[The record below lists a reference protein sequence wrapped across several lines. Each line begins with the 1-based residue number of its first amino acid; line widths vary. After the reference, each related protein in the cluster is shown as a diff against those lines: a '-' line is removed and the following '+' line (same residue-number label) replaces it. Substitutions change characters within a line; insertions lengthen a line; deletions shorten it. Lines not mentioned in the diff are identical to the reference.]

1 MKEYVET
8 FGTVIS
14 VLPNTTFKVKL
25 DNNFSVLAHISG
37 KLRKNFIKIF
47 EGDKVKVQVS
57 YYDIKKA
64 RIVYKFNARVQNY
77 KK

>member
-14 VLPNTTFKVKL
+14 VLPNTTFKVRL
-25 DNNFSVLAHISG
+25 DNKFNVLAHISG
-37 KLRKNFIKIF
+37 NLRKNFIKIF
-47 EGDKVKVQVS
+47 EGDKVKVQIS

-64 RIVYKFNARVQNY
+64 RITYKINS
-77 KK
+77 KSK

>member
-14 VLPNTTFKVKL
+14 VLPNTTFKVRL
-25 DNNFSVLAHISG
+25 DNKFNVLAHISG

-47 EGDKVKVQVS
+47 EGDKVKVQIS

-64 RIVYKFNARVQNY
+64 RITYKINS
-77 KK
+77 KSK

>member
-14 VLPNTTFKVKL
+14 VLPNTTFKVRL
-25 DNNFSVLAHISG
+25 DNKFNVLAHISG

-47 EGDKVKVQVS
+47 ECDKVKVQIS

-64 RIVYKFNARVQNY
+64 RITYKINS
-77 KK
+77 KSK